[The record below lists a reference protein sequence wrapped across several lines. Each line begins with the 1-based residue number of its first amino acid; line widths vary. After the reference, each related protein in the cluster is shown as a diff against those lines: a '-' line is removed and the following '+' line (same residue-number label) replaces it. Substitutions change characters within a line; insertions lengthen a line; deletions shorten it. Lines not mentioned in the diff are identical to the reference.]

1 MSETA
6 HMRDSWGEARLA
18 AALLAVDPGLAGAVL
33 KARAGPARDAWLET
47 LRHLVNEAAPW
58 RRIPAGV
65 GDEALLGG
73 VDLAATLKAGRAVQ
87 RAGLLDEIRDGVGVL
102 AMAERA
108 ETGLAARL
116 AMALDAAP
124 APMIIALDESADP
137 DEGAPGALSE
147 RLAFHLDLSAVS
159 LSDLNTAPPGH
170 GRESIAMARVR
181 LPHIVSAGAERALPQ
196 TAAALGITSLRPPL
210 LALRA
215 ARAAAALDDL
225 DEIGEEQAALAAR
238 LVLGPRALHLP
249 HEDEAQDDQPPES
262 EPDAPPRDDEANND
276 NNEPDEQPDDQP
288 DTAQT
293 PDELTEI
300 TTEAA
305 QAAIPAGLLARL
317 EAGASNSRASSAGQS
332 GATRKSGQR
341 GRPAGT
347 RRGDPGE
354 GRKLD
359 VLATLRAAA
368 PWGRVRRRG
377 WDRLKSGPALEVRR
391 EDFRIKHFKQK
402 AETLTIF
409 VVDASGSLALNR
421 LSEAKGAVE
430 LMLAESYVRRDQ
442 VALIAFRGTTAETLL
457 PPTRSLTRAK
467 KSLAALPG
475 GGGTPLATAI
485 EAAEALA
492 HGAARQGRTVT
503 LVFLTDGAANVTRA
517 GTGGRDIAQAEA
529 HDAARRLRAAG
540 HAAIMVDV
548 SRRGAETARS
558 VAQNMAARYVR
569 LPAGNPAAL
578 ADIARTAAA

>member
-6 HMRDSWGEARLA
+6 QMRDSWGEARLA
-18 AALLAVDPGLAGAVL
+18 AALLAVDPGLGGAVL

-47 LRHLVNEAAPW
+47 LRNLVNEAAPW

-147 RLAFHLDLSAVS
+147 RLAFHLDLSTVS

-170 GRESIAMARVR
+170 DRESIAMARVR
-181 LPHIVSAGAERALPQ
+181 LPHIENAGAERALTQ

-249 HEDEAQDDQPPES
+249 YEDEAQDDQPPES
-262 EPDAPPRDDEANND
+262 EPDAPPKDDEAQND
-276 NNEPDEQPDDQP
+276 NNEPDDQPDDVQSP
-288 DTAQT
+288 DA
-293 PDELTEI
+293 LTEI

-317 EAGASNSRASSAGQS
+317 EAGVSNSRASSAGQS

-421 LSEAKGAVE
+421 LAEAKGAVE

-442 VALIAFRGTTAETLL
+442 VALIAFRGSTAETLL

-540 HAAIMVDV
+540 HAAIIVDV
-548 SRRGAETARS
+548 SKRGADTAKS

-569 LPAGNPAAL
+569 LPAGNPGAL
-578 ADIARTAAA
+578 ADLARTAAA

>member
-1 MSETA
+1 MSAPADTRGGWA
-6 HMRDSWGEARLA
+6 QARLA
-18 AALLAVDPGLAGAVL
+18 AALLAVDPGLGGAML
-33 KARAGPARDAWLET
+33 KARAGPARDAWLEA
-47 LRHLVNEAAPW
+47 LRNLVNEAAPW

-73 VDLAATLKAGRAVQ
+73 VDLAATLKAGRAVH
-87 RAGLLDEIRDGVGVL
+87 RAGLLDDIRNGVGVL

-108 ETGLAARL
+108 GAGLAARL
-116 AMALDAAP
+116 ALALDAAA

-137 DEGAPGALSE
+137 DDGAPGALTE
-147 RLAFHLDLSAVS
+147 RLAFHLDLSGVA
-159 LSDLNTAPPGH
+159 LSDLSEAQAEH
-170 GRESIAMARVR
+170 DREAVAMARVR
-181 LPHIVSAGAERALPQ
+181 LPYVENGDAVRALTR

-215 ARAAAALDDL
+215 ARAAAALDGL
-225 DEIGEEQAALAAR
+225 DEIGEAQAALAAR
-238 LVLGPRALHLP
+238 LVLAPRALHLP
-249 HEDEAQDDQPPES
+249 HEDQAEDDPAPGDQ
-262 EPDAPPRDDEANND
+262 PDAPPQDEEARND
-276 NNEPDEQPDDQP
+276 NQEPDQDP

-293 PDELTEI
+293 PDDLTEI

-305 QAAIPAGLLARL
+305 KAALPAGLLARL
-317 EAGASNSRASSAGQS
+317 EAGAPPRGSGAGGRA
-332 GATRKSGQR
+332 GATRRSGQR

-368 PWGRVRRRG
+368 PWGRMRRRG

-421 LSEAKGAVE
+421 LAEAKGAVE

-442 VALIAFRGTTAETLL
+442 VALIAFRGSTAETLL

-517 GTGGRDIAQAEA
+517 GTSGRDIAQAEA

-540 HAAIMVDV
+540 HGAIIVDV

-558 VAQNMAARYVR
+558 VAQAMAARYVR
-569 LPAGNPAAL
+569 LPAGNPGAL
-578 ADIARTAAA
+578 ADLARKAAA

>member
-1 MSETA
+1 VSETA
-6 HMRDSWGEARLA
+6 HMRDGWGEARLA
-18 AALLAVDPGLAGAVL
+18 AALLAVDPGLGGAVL

-47 LRHLVNEAAPW
+47 LRDLVNEAAPW

-73 VDLAATLKAGRAVQ
+73 VDLAATLKAGHAVH
-87 RAGLLDEIRDGVGVL
+87 RAGLLDEIQNGVGVL

-116 AMALDAAP
+116 ALALDSHP

-137 DEGAPGALSE
+137 DEGAPGALLE
-147 RLAFHLDLSAVS
+147 RLAFHLDLSGVS
-159 LSDLNTAPPGH
+159 LSDLNTSAFDLD
-170 GRESIAMARVR
+170 REAVAMARVR
-181 LPHIVSAGAERALPQ
+181 LPHVLNGDVDRALTQ
-196 TAAALGITSLRPPL
+196 TAAALGINSLRPPL

-215 ARAAAALDDL
+215 ARAAAALDGL

-249 HEDEAQDDQPPES
+249 HEDQADDQPQDN
-262 EPDAPPRDDEANND
+262 EPDAPPQDDEAQND
-276 NNEPDEQPDDQP
+276 NTEPDDQTDDQP
-288 DTAQT
+288 DNAQT

-305 QAAIPAGLLARL
+305 KAAIPAGLLARL
-317 EAGASNSRASSAGQS
+317 EAGVSNSRASSAGQS

-402 AETLTIF
+402 AETLTVF

-442 VALIAFRGTTAETLL
+442 VALIAFRGTSAETLL

-467 KSLAALPG
+467 KCLSALPG

-492 HGAARQGRTVT
+492 HAAARQGRTVT

-517 GTGGRDIAQAEA
+517 GTGGRDVAQAEA

-540 HAAIMVDV
+540 HAAIIVDV
-548 SRRGAETARS
+548 SKRGADTAKS

-569 LPAGNPAAL
+569 LPAGNPGAL
-578 ADIARTAAA
+578 VDIARTAAA

>member
-18 AALLAVDPGLAGAVL
+18 AALLAVDPGLGGAVL
-33 KARAGPARDAWLET
+33 EARAGPVRDAWLET
-47 LRHLVNEAAPW
+47 LRDLVNEAAPW

-87 RAGLLDEIRDGVGVL
+87 RAGLLDEIKNGVGVL

-116 AMALDAAP
+116 AMALDAAR

-147 RLAFHLDLSAVS
+147 RLAFHLDLSGVS
-159 LSDLNTAPPGH
+159 LSDLNTSTFDMD
-170 GRESIAMARVR
+170 REAIAMARVR
-181 LPHIVSAGAERALPQ
+181 LPHIENAGAERALTQ

-249 HEDEAQDDQPPES
+249 YEDEAQDDQPPES
-262 EPDAPPRDDEANND
+262 EPDAPPRDDEAQND
-276 NNEPDEQPDDQP
+276 NNESDDQP
-288 DTAQT
+288 DDVQS
-293 PDELTEI
+293 PDALTEI

-317 EAGASNSRASSAGQS
+317 EAGVSNSRASSAGQS

-409 VVDASGSLALNR
+409 VVDASGSLALSR
-421 LSEAKGAVE
+421 LAEAKGAVE

-442 VALIAFRGTTAETLL
+442 VALIAFRGSTAETLL

-467 KSLAALPG
+467 KSLSALPG

-517 GTGGRDIAQAEA
+517 GTGGRDVAQAEA

-540 HAAIMVDV
+540 HAAIIVDV
-548 SRRGAETARS
+548 SRRGADTAKS

-569 LPAGNPAAL
+569 LPAGNPGAL
-578 ADIARTAAA
+578 ADLARTAAA

>member
-1 MSETA
+1 VSETA
-6 HMRDSWGEARLA
+6 DMRDSWGEARLA
-18 AALLAVDPGLAGAVL
+18 AALLAVDPGLGGAVL

-47 LRHLVNEAAPW
+47 LRNLVNEAAPW

-87 RAGLLDEIRDGVGVL
+87 RAGLLDEIRNGVGVL

-170 GRESIAMARVR
+170 DRESIAMARVR
-181 LPHIVSAGAERALPQ
+181 LPHIENAGAERALTQ

-225 DEIGEEQAALAAR
+225 DEIGEAQAALAAR

-249 HEDEAQDDQPPES
+249 YEDEAQDDQPPES
-262 EPDAPPRDDEANND
+262 EPDAPPRDDEAQND
-276 NNEPDEQPDDQP
+276 NNEPDDQPDDVQSP
-288 DTAQT
+288 DA
-293 PDELTEI
+293 LTEI

-317 EAGASNSRASSAGQS
+317 EAGVSNSRASSAGQS

-421 LSEAKGAVE
+421 LAEAKGAVE

-442 VALIAFRGTTAETLL
+442 VALIAFRGSTAETLL

-467 KSLAALPG
+467 KCLSALPG

-517 GTGGRDIAQAEA
+517 GTGGRDVAQAEA

-540 HAAIMVDV
+540 HAAIIVDV
-548 SRRGAETARS
+548 SKRGADTARS

-569 LPAGNPAAL
+569 LPAGNPGAL
-578 ADIARTAAA
+578 ADLARTAAA